1 MILKKKSKRNKK
13 TKFWTQ
19 TQQCGLI
26 DLSIY
31 VFFFSPLQLKNGDFF
46 SARNFNYNLSPIFIF
61 LLIFLCNVR
70 LKTITDYVVFVAFK
84 NYIAE
89 KKRSSGEK
97 TKNKNLF
104 QSDLTF
110 YAFYTTNKNNNNNTR
125 KLFEPGHVSI
135 VVYDK
140 YIFLFHAFISKHTF
154 NVQCPMSNVNYY
166 LYLCVCV

>member
-1 MILKKKSKRNKK
+1 MCFFLPSSWKMVTFFLLAI
-13 TKFWTQ
+13 
-19 TQQCGLI
+19 
-26 DLSIY
+26 SITIFLPFL
-31 VFFFSPLQLKNGDFF
+31 FFFLF
-46 SARNFNYNLSPIFIF
+46 
-61 LLIFLCNVR
+61 FLCNVR
-70 LKTITDYVVFVAFK
+70 LKTNTDYVVFVAFK

>member
-1 MILKKKSKRNKK
+1 M
-13 TKFWTQ
+13 
-19 TQQCGLI
+19 C
-26 DLSIY
+26 
-31 VFFFSPLQLKNGDFF
+31 FFFSPPVEKWWLFFCSQFQLQSF
-46 SARNFNYNLSPIFIF
+46 SPFYFSSCF
-61 LLIFLCNVR
+61 FLCNAR
-70 LKTITDYVVFVAFK
+70 LKTNTDYVVFVAFK

-110 YAFYTTNKNNNNNTR
+110 YAFYTTNKNNNNNNTR

-154 NVQCPMSNVNYY
+154 NVQCPMSIIICT
-166 LYLCVCV
+166 CVSVCSLPISNRNIPSVV